1 MIKPLLFLSL
11 SLCVASVAA
20 CSPISLSA
28 SAPSQAHLLSD
39 SALNAGLKTFELQLF
54 VANAAGQRN
63 PVSPDQLQSLQLG
76 QRAIPVSSL
85 VLPGAAADAELLA
98 SSNQQRARLSA
109 VVSSGNSLLIYRG
122 SGVYSVFQPASEQD
136 SSLSVQLKEASSPHQ
151 IYLPAGMTGARLV
164 LKPAAEVE
172 GALQYAPGFSL
183 KQEAANLFDLFQQA
197 LAEWTPGADNPFE
210 ALLRMQGNSGTLRQ
224 GDDVWLNL
232 LLQAGLDPSATP
244 FVPGDGEL
252 NRFFEGLEQ
261 QDQSLSELQQ
271 NAQAALLL
279 RIAGRWQPESP
290 LIQALVPGGKL
301 ELGLAFAGDN
311 SYQAEAELA
320 EASYSRSGS
329 LPALSVSGDSLNLE
343 IAQSGRSLDLELKVL
358 SDNRLSV
365 TLKGATGA
373 AQLEG
378 LVGSELFLN
387 RVL

>member
-1 MIKPLLFLSL
+1 MMKSLLLLSL
-11 SLCVASVAA
+11 SLCVVSVTA
-20 CSPISLSA
+20 CSPTPFSA
-28 SAPSQAHLLSD
+28 SAPTQANLLSD
-39 SALNAGLKTFELQLF
+39 SALNAGVKTFEMQLF
-54 VANAAGQRN
+54 AANTAGQRN

-76 QRAIPVSSL
+76 QRAIAVNTL

-98 SSNQQRARLSA
+98 SSSQQRARLSE
-109 VVSSGNSLLIYRG
+109 VVSSGNSLVIYRG

-136 SSLSVQLKEASSPHQ
+136 SSLSVQLKNASAAHQ

-183 KQEAANLFDLFQQA
+183 KQESPSLLALFQQA
-197 LAEWTPGADNPFE
+197 LAQWTPGADNPFE

-244 FVPGDGEL
+244 FVPTDAQL
-252 NRFFEGLEQ
+252 NSLFAALEQ
-261 QDQSLSELQQ
+261 QDQSLSDLQK

-290 LIQALVPGGKL
+290 LVQALVPGGKL
-301 ELGLAFAGDN
+301 VLGLAFAGDN

-320 EASYSRSGS
+320 DASYSSSGS
-329 LPALSVSGDSLNLE
+329 LPALSVNGDSLNLQ
-343 IAQSGRSLDLELKVL
+343 IAQSGRSLELEVKVL
-358 SDNRLSV
+358 NDNRLSV

-373 AQLEG
+373 DQLKG

-387 RVL
+387 RVR